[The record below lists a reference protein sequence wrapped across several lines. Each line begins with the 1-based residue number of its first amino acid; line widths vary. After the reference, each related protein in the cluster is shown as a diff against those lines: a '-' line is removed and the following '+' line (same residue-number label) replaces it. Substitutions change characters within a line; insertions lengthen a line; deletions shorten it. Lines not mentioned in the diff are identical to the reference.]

1 MEFIPGFLDESGPF
15 IDDINV
21 SEVELLARS
30 ENLILELGNL
40 GKIEPFEV
48 IDKGEVTE
56 ILEKVR
62 GLRVPGRQEKLGDNV
77 FNGEREEIMVER
89 GNQWQ
94 EK

>member
-56 ILEKVR
+56 LLEKVR
-62 GLRVPGRQEKLGDNV
+62 AGLVESGVEGGTTK
-77 FNGEREEIMVER
+77 ERRTESAR
-89 GNQWQ
+89 
-94 EK
+94 

>member
-1 MEFIPGFLDESGPF
+1 MK
-15 IDDINV
+15 
-21 SEVELLARS
+21 
-30 ENLILELGNL
+30 LGNL

-56 ILEKVR
+56 LLEKVR

>member
-40 GKIEPFEV
+40 AKIEPFEV

-56 ILEKVR
+56 LLEKVR